1 MSAKS
6 LFLVLTQLA
15 LLVYFTLIGLLGP
28 EMWQLVLLA
37 LGFVLILWAFVT
49 MGITN
54 FNIQPELRSKT
65 LITKGPYRLIRHPMY
80 TGVLLMIL
88 PSLFFD
94 FSLWRLAAF
103 AILIIVFLIKIQME
117 EQFLRQ
123 RFRESYYRYQKTSYR
138 LLPWIY

>member
-1 MSAKS
+1 
-6 LFLVLTQLA
+6 
-15 LLVYFTLIGLLGP
+15 
-28 EMWQLVLLA
+28 WQLVLLA